1 MMKTRLLGV
10 SALALAATLTVAGC
24 DRGEQTPEPTTGAA
38 DTTTLPDSTA
48 QAPATVPPADGTAS
62 TDSAG
67 PGETMGAA
75 LDDATVTAKVKAAL
89 LATDG
94 ISGTD
99 ISVETQQGR
108 VILTG
113 RVPDQA
119 QAQRAAEVAGNVEGV
134 QGVDN
139 RIEVAA
145 G

>member
-1 MMKTRLLGV
+1 MKQRLHGV
-10 SALALAATLTVAGC
+10 AALALTAALALAGC
-24 DRGEQTPEPTTGAA
+24 NRADDNADTTGAVEPTVP
-38 DTTTLPDSTA
+38 DTTA
-48 QAPATVPPADGTAS
+48 EAPATVPQTGDPAM
-62 TDSAG
+62 G
-67 PGETMGAA
+67 PGEQTGAA
-75 LDDATVTAKVKAAL
+75 LDDAAVTAKVKAAL

-99 ISVETQQGR
+99 ISVETQQGT

-134 QGVDN
+134 VSVDN

>member
-10 SALALAATLTVAGC
+10 PALALAAALTAAGC
-24 DRGEQTPEPTTGAA
+24 DRRDETTTGEA
-38 DTTTLPDSTA
+38 DTTTFPDSTA

-62 TDSAG
+62 TDAAG

-119 QAQRAAEVAGNVEGV
+119 QAQRAAEVASNVEGV

>member
-10 SALALAATLTVAGC
+10 PALALAAALTVAGC
-24 DRGEQTPEPTTGAA
+24 DRRDETTTGEA
-38 DTTTLPDSTA
+38 DTTTTFPDSTA

-62 TDSAG
+62 TDAAG

-119 QAQRAAEVAGNVEGV
+119 QAQRAAEVASNVEGV

>member
-10 SALALAATLTVAGC
+10 PVLALAAALTVAGC
-24 DRGEQTPEPTTGAA
+24 NRADETPETTGEA
-38 DTTTLPDSTA
+38 DTTTFPDSTA

-62 TDSAG
+62 TDAAG

-119 QAQRAAEVAGNVEGV
+119 QAQRAAEVASNVEGV